1 LVFLILEGI
10 NCIDGLSEKEFILKV
25 HVLTWSGDIPALSK
39 CLNLSGHNAY
49 KGCRFCHIQGVC
61 HELNNHIYFPQVIVS
76 ELRTHEDTLDIMNKI
91 DKEGCRQLKR
101 DLIKKSGNINYYKQ

>member
-1 LVFLILEGI
+1 MSYR
-10 NCIDGLSEKEFILKV
+10 N
-25 HVLTWSGDIPALSK
+25 
-39 CLNLSGHNAY
+39 
-49 KGCRFCHIQGVC
+49 
-61 HELNNHIYFPQVIVS
+61 ELNNHIYFPQVIVS